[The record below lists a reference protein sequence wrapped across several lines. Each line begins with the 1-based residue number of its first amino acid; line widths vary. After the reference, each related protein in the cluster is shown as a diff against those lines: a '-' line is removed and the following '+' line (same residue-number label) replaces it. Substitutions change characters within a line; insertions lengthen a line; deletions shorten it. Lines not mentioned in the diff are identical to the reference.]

1 MAITSSVFS
10 VDSILELF
18 NHELTSY
25 DFRQI
30 RSLFS
35 AVRNSDC
42 DELALCVVDTLEER
56 VSKYSV
62 PFCSLRQAQALAY
75 AVCRD

>member
-35 AVRNSDC
+35 TVRNSNC
-42 DELALCVVDTLEER
+42 DDLALCVVDTLEER

-62 PFCSLRQAQALAY
+62 PFCSERQAQALAY
-75 AVCRD
+75 AVSRD